1 MIRETACRQFPAGEV
16 VRNALTTDTLAAAGF
31 IAAIAFFL
39 IGSFFTIHPSS
50 YTHFCSII
58 DEAGLLKLS
67 YLFLK

>member
-1 MIRETACRQFPAGEV
+1 MIRETACRQFPDVEV

-50 YTHFCSII
+50 
-58 DEAGLLKLS
+58 
-67 YLFLK
+67 